1 MKFTEVLRT
10 RIAEIETE
18 RAAKLAELEAITD
31 VAASESRSALTEAED
46 AEFERVQAEIVGLD
60 EERTAKVARLTELD
74 EIASRQAAAAQVP
87 QAPIPGSE
95 RTVPLNVVE
104 DRNSTPSQ
112 LADALVRSV
121 ETAGVEAEA
130 LAHVQALAKRHSRD
144 AHGEWARNLIVRAS
158 DDYMSAFAKVVTD
171 RGIFLTEAEKR
182 ALAVGTNTQGGFL
195 VPTHLDPTIILTNSG
210 VSNVIRGIAS
220 VKTLT
225 VGNVWNGVTSD
236 GATASWDAELA
247 EVDDNSP
254 AVGRVSVPLYS
265 AKAFVAASFEQMQ
278 DSENLASEVSMIL
291 ADAKDRLEAAAHA
304 TGSGSAEPTGIF
316 TALDANTNVELTS
329 TTAATIGLVDLQT
342 VYRSVPVRWR
352 GKATWLM
359 NPLYLGSIQALGT
372 AVSASFS
379 TNITE
384 AYTSRLLGRPVVESD
399 EAPTTQTTT
408 VRDNEIILGDFSNYV
423 IVDKPG
429 SAVMRF
435 LPDLVSGSNGR
446 PIGASGWFMF
456 WRTGADSVVD
466 TAFRLLQDKTSA

>member
-1 MKFTEVLRT
+1 MKFTEVLRE
-10 RIAEIETE
+10 RLGVIATE
-18 RAAKLAELEAITD
+18 RAAKLAELEAITALAEQESRSTLTAD
-31 VAASESRSALTEAED
+31 EDVRFEAVKAEIAELDMEAAAKEARHAELVEIESRQVAASS
-46 AEFERVQAEIVGLD
+46 
-60 EERTAKVARLTELD
+60 
-74 EIASRQAAAAQVP
+74 VP
-87 QAPIPGSE
+87 TSPVPGST
-95 RTVPLNVVE
+95 RTEPLNVVE
-104 DRNSTPSQ
+104 DRNSTPAQ

-144 AHGEWARNLIVRAS
+144 SHGEWARNLIVRAS
-158 DDYMSAFAKVVTD
+158 DDYMSAFAKMLTG
-171 RGIFLTEAEKR
+171 RGVFLSDDEKR

-210 VSNVIRGIAS
+210 VSNVIRGLAT

-225 VGNVWNGVTSD
+225 TGNVWNGVTSD
-236 GATASWDAELA
+236 GATASWDGELV
-247 EVDDNSP
+247 EVSDDSP

-265 AKAFVAASFEQMQ
+265 ARGFVAASFEQMQ

-291 ADAKDRLEAAAHA
+291 ADAKERLEAAAHA
-304 TGSGSAEPTGIF
+304 TGSGSSQPTGIF
-316 TALDANTNVELTS
+316 TALDANPTVEIIS

-342 VYRSVPVRWR
+342 TYRSVPVRWR
-352 GKATWLM
+352 GKSTWLM
-359 NPLYLGSIQALGT
+359 NPLYQGAIQALGT
-372 AVSASFS
+372 AVSASYT
-379 TNITE
+379 TNLTE
-384 AYTSRLLGRPVVESD
+384 GYSAKLLGRPVVESD

-408 VRDNEIILGDFSNYV
+408 VNDNQIILGDFSNFV

-429 SAVMRF
+429 SAVLRF

-456 WRTGADSVVD
+456 WRTGSDSVVD